1 MGVMKNLMI
10 DISNNVINKVE
21 MDKEYIFEIKDFQNI
36 DDIDDIITDY
46 ENDLR
51 LCEYIE
57 NALIETIDQATSED
71 ITTIY
76 NMIIEDIEIIVKE
89 MVEEKMLSY

>member
-1 MGVMKNLMI
+1 MGAIKNLMI

-36 DDIDDIITDY
+36 DDIDDIITDF
-46 ENDLR
+46 ENDSR

-57 NALIETIDQATSED
+57 EALAETIDIVTDED
-71 ITTIY
+71 IEAIY
-76 NMIIEDIEIIVKE
+76 NMIIEDIEIIVRE
-89 MVEEKMLSY
+89 MFENAEL

>member
-89 MVEEKMLSY
+89 MAEEKMLSY